1 MSLTIVSRLAAGLAS
16 LTVLLACGKTE
27 NASPSDVVVQFYVTV
42 EVSGVRDLPEPR
54 ALLALEPY
62 LTDSLARSL
71 KQARAVRDSA
81 SARFPGQPAPF
92 SEGNPFSGLFEGHD
106 TFVVRGAV
114 ERGDSAFVTV
124 AFTNTEQKPPVSW
137 ADTVVLVK
145 VIPPADKARTMPV
158 WRVADLRYGTDWEF
172 GYRGTLS
179 SVLQRR

>member
-1 MSLTIVSRLAAGLAS
+1 MSIRLVSRFGAVLAS
-16 LTVLLACGKTE
+16 LGVMLACGKTE
-27 NASPSDVVVQFYVTV
+27 NVSASDVVVQFYVTV

-62 LTDSLARSL
+62 LTDSLSMALRA
-71 KQARAVRDSA
+71 ARAVRDTA
-81 SARFPGQPAPF
+81 SARSPGQAPPF
-92 SEGNPFSGLFEGHD
+92 SEGNPFSGFFEGHD
-106 TFVVRGAV
+106 TYVVRGAV

-145 VIPPADKARTMPV
+145 VMPSAAQPQNSAV

-172 GYRGTLS
+172 GYRGTLR
-179 SVLQRR
+179 SVLRR

>member
-1 MSLTIVSRLAAGLAS
+1 MSIRLLARFGAAFAS
-16 LTVLLACGKTE
+16 LSVLLACGKTE
-27 NASPSDVVVQFYVTV
+27 NVSPSDVVVQFYVTV

-62 LTDSLARSL
+62 LTDSLATALR
-71 KQARAVRDSA
+71 QARAVRDTA
-81 SARFPGQPAPF
+81 SARSSGQAPPF
-92 SEGNPFSGLFEGHD
+92 SEGNPFSGFFEGHD

-114 ERGDSAFVTV
+114 QRGDSAFVTV

-145 VIPPADKARTMPV
+145 VMPPAEKEPTTPV

-172 GYRGTLS
+172 GYRGTLG
-179 SVLQRR
+179 SVLRR